1 MTRKKIISH
10 LRRVCL
16 HLHFMVNYIEY
27 ADILIF
33 VYHCGGPGFAPG
45 SVHLGFVV
53 DEVALGQG
61 FFFEFFGSLLSVSFP
76 RGSTLIYHLGDEQ
89 KARWLQFRDIASPHP
104 HEQYTFVSLLQEP
117 SRRHAFTPKGLSDD
131 RSDLM

>member
-16 HLHFMVNYIEY
+16 HLHFMVNYTEY
-27 ADILIF
+27 ARILIF

-61 FFFEFFGSLLSVSFP
+61 FFFRVL
-76 RGSTLIYHLGDEQ
+76 R
-89 KARWLQFRDIASPHP
+89 
-104 HEQYTFVSLLQEP
+104 
-117 SRRHAFTPKGLSDD
+117 FTPVSIIPSGLHTYIS
-131 RSDLM
+131 SAG